1 MVYCGK
7 PSKGCQM
14 CRTRRIK
21 CDETKPTCNQC
32 AKARR
37 ECPGYKDEFDLV
49 LRNENLAAKRRALK
63 LGTSR
68 RGGSARNAGK
78 KAKASAD
85 PTSSSSSS
93 PSSSCL
99 SSALKDSTSL
109 SSATTNNTLTAGGF
123 PSLSVKPYRR
133 EEQQQQQQQQQQQC
147 YYYQQTLSSPSPT
160 PIHLAPESL
169 APCHFVANF
178 VLLPR
183 QDGTRGFLE
192 YILPLL
198 EQTSANRDSMAH
210 LRHAFDACALASLGN
225 RLPTSSAISPSNGPK
240 TGWSPSLPGRPGPG
254 GAVVDGRQQRTTVLA
269 KAFAEYSKA
278 LRATQAALVDPV
290 RWRNDD
296 VLAAV
301 LLLGMFETIT
311 ATQLD
316 NLAWGSHVEG
326 AIQLVKAR
334 GRSQLKTK
342 IGLQLFIAVRTQL
355 VIHSLSTGNAPAMGA
370 EWWLEDAV
378 IDPTAAECQ
387 RLSLKVGELR
397 AEVIR
402 LMSSVTRT
410 QENIGRVQDLMRR
423 AQDLDQQAAAWM
435 KSVPEAWQPRTLC
448 WQLQSLAVPSGSD
461 YSKAEVFPGRID
473 AYRDFWVAS
482 VWNQVRTTRLIL
494 MSIIVRCAAWVCSPL
509 DYRTTPE
516 YATAARVCVDTISD
530 ILASVPYHLGWH
542 TKRRDLVPED
552 DPACFGCG
560 DEQGIKGLA
569 GYFLSWPLACVLTQD
584 YTTDA
589 QRAYIKGRL
598 KHIGDELGIKYAHI
612 LSSLNVRVPS
622 LLIRSDGFLAQP
634 YPMAHNFGKLISS
647 ARKPYPAPKGCTQ
660 NQQLHQEGRELAQPV
675 QVQGGSAGASGAGR
689 YR

>member
-49 LRNENLAAKRRALK
+49 LRNEDFAAKRRALK

-68 RGGSARNAGK
+68 RK
-78 KAKASAD
+78 EQQQ
-85 PTSSSSSS
+85 
-93 PSSSCL
+93 
-99 SSALKDSTSL
+99 
-109 SSATTNNTLTAGGF
+109 
-123 PSLSVKPYRR
+123 RR
-133 EEQQQQQQQQQQQC
+133 WQQQQQY
-147 YYYQQTLSSPSPT
+147 YYYQQTPSSLSPT

-198 EQTSANRDSMAH
+198 EQTSANRDGMAH

-225 RLPTSSAISPSNGPK
+225 RLPTSSTISPSNGPK
-240 TGWSPSLPGRPGPG
+240 TGWPPPLPGRPGPG
-254 GAVVDGRQQRTTVLA
+254 GA
-269 KAFAEYSKA
+269 YSKA

-301 LLLGMFETIT
+301 LLLGMFESIT

-316 NLAWGSHVEG
+316 SLAWGSHVEG

-402 LMSSVTRT
+402 LVSSVTRT

-448 WQLQSLAVPSGSD
+448 WQLQSLAVPGGSD
-461 YSKAEVFPGRID
+461 YSKAEVFPGRVD

-516 YATAARVCVDTISD
+516 YATSVRVCVDTISD

-542 TKRRDLVPED
+542 TKRRDLMPEE

-612 LSSLNVRVPS
+612 LSSLKLRVPL
-622 LLIRSDGFLAQP
+622 LLIRSNGLLAQP

-647 ARKPYPAPKGCTQ
+647 AGKPYSAPKGCTQ
-660 NQQLHQEGRELAQPV
+660 NQQLHQEGRKPAQPI